1 MKKTLLTIAGIL
13 FLTASLFAQQ
23 SKPGFEI
30 SVSLGWNFGS
40 YKEATFAN
48 ISQDFLAPR
57 FQLDTKIYSGNFMH
71 KITLDY
77 FMAKPESAMTTT
89 SVVYKNF
96 DPVSGET
103 YYEGFKSS
111 LQFHRIRVQYDLNYA
126 VMKNEK
132 LEFYTGASFATN
144 AYLQFENYPSIT
156 GLFSLGP
163 SAAMNYQ
170 LDERNSISV
179 YGSLPLLGFGV
190 RPPYAGCD
198 AELMKYAEEDFMK
211 IFTLGKFLSLHNY
224 QSIVLGADYKIR
236 AGKNFSLGVGA
247 DFEYSRIAVP
257 KERPLYFVDG
267 NFKTFGVINF

>member
-1 MKKTLLTIAGIL
+1 MKKTLLRVAAAL
-13 FLTASLFAQQ
+13 FLTTTLFAQQ
-23 SKPGFEI
+23 SKPAFEI
-30 SVSLGWNFGS
+30 GVSLGWNFGS
-40 YKEATFAN
+40 YKETTFAN

-132 LEFYTGASFATN
+132 LEFYAGGSFATN

-163 SAAMNYQ
+163 SAAMNYKF
-170 LDERNSISV
+170 DERNSISV
-179 YGSLPLLGFGV
+179 YGSIPLLGFGV

-211 IFTLGKFLSLHNY
+211 IFTLGKFLSVHNY